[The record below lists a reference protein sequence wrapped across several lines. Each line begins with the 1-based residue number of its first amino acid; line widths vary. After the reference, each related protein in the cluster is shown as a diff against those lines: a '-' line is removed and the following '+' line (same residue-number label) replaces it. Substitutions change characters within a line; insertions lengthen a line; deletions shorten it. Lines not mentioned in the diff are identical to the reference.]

1 MTRTVTFLALTF
13 AFPLVPV
20 RAADPPPE
28 PELAAIL
35 KKAATVRPSG
45 RDFAWREIPWHDDAS
60 AALKEARDEKRPL
73 LVWLAGGRDRDG
85 TPLERC

>member
-1 MTRTVTFLALTF
+1 MKRISFFAIPLFLVATASADETV
-13 AFPLVPV
+13 
-20 RAADPPPE
+20 
-28 PELAAIL
+28 PELSAQQ
-35 KKAATVRPSG
+35 KKALAFRSTA
-45 RDFAWREIPWHDDAS
+45 RDFAWREIPWHDDPS